1 MANMSYCRFENTL
14 SDLGDCLGAM
24 EEAESLKDLDLNE
37 YEERAFMEM
46 FRTCRAFLA
55 EHERLL
61 NAEASQEDEDE
72 VDLSDKCFV

>member
-14 SDLGDCLGAM
+14 SDLSDCLEAM
-24 EEAESLKDLDLNE
+24 EEAKSLQDLNLNK
-37 YEERAFMEM
+37 YEESAFMEM

-61 NAEASQEDEDE
+61 NAGDQEE

>member
-14 SDLGDCLGAM
+14 SDLSDCVDAM
-24 EEAESLKDLDLNE
+24 KEARSLKDLNLNN
-37 YEERAFMEM
+37 YEEREFMEM
-46 FRTCRAFLA
+46 FHVAQVFLA

-61 NAEASQEDEDE
+61 LTEDQKE